1 MADVQSP
8 LPIPSTSTTNE
19 LSADE
24 ERARRRLVYDVV
36 TQNLKALGAVSLE
49 EYLASDSVGE
59 TSTSK
64 SFIIFITIGH
74 NSIEDDDDGE
84 VANLSRAAQD
94 GTVNIS
100 VADDVPTEARPDS
113 AVVSNS
119 KYKFS
124 DTGDEDEA
132 THPCVFEMSEMIVV
146 GSNGTVTPYWLAI
159 KDPKNTGLW
168 GCAFRVQVSDK
179 EWRVW
184 SVDTTYNDAA
194 EAQIACCQL
203 YQEDILEYLK
213 RTASC
218 ILPWATCYSSEPV
231 PDELQE
237 EPTWTVQQ
245 YFETLPRPFPEDV
258 GDKTANEIN
267 APSWFNSM
275 LQISRGSRLVANFI
289 WTESTTHGCK
299 GLHYHWCRFTCSRHF
314 FVTSLQCMDVFYD

>member
-59 TSTSK
+59 TSTPGAS
-64 SFIIFITIGH
+64 SSSSPLAITPSAIKA
-74 NSIEDDDDGE
+74 EDDDDE

-159 KDPKNTGLW
+159 KDPKNTGRSLLSFTHLFIFAMLTVIIF
-168 GCAFRVQVSDK
+168 C
-179 EWRVW
+179 
-184 SVDTTYNDAA
+184 SV
-194 EAQIACCQL
+194 
-203 YQEDILEYLK
+203 
-213 RTASC
+213 
-218 ILPWATCYSSEPV
+218 
-231 PDELQE
+231 
-237 EPTWTVQQ
+237 
-245 YFETLPRPFPEDV
+245 
-258 GDKTANEIN
+258 
-267 APSWFNSM
+267 
-275 LQISRGSRLVANFI
+275 
-289 WTESTTHGCK
+289 
-299 GLHYHWCRFTCSRHF
+299 GLCF
-314 FVTSLQCMDVFYD
+314 